1 MQIFVNFSTENFK
14 FIIVCGII
22 KIITMNYKYYVFVND
37 VAEVTAVLSLVLTI
51 AKSAKTRQSAKIPI
65 KILFN

>member
-22 KIITMNYKYYVFVND
+22 KIITMNYKYYVYVND

-51 AKSAKTRQSAKIPI
+51 AKSA
-65 KILFN
+65 